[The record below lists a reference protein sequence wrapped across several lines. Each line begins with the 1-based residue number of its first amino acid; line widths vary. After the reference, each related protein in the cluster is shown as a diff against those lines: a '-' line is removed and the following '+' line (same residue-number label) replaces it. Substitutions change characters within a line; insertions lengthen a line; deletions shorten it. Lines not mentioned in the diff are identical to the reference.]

1 MSSSPTE
8 ILLPNQPAD
17 APRLAVLTD
26 GEHLSLWVAP
36 AAVPDPGD
44 TRGRRYPL
52 VRMLAVA
59 IWAVPAGACTFAAIA
74 DRLRDPDRPAWGR
87 LGSTERVPAATTVWR
102 PPVRIHAEV
111 LQGGVDPVA
120 AGAGGAGDRGR
131 AAVAAGDRRRR
142 GRGWQAPLIEWSV
155 FTSPM
160 TSG

>member
-17 APRLAVLTD
+17 APRLAVVTD
-26 GEHLSLWVAP
+26 GEHLSLLVAP

-59 IWAVPAGACTFAAIA
+59 ICAVPAGACTFAAIA

-87 LGSTERVPAATTVWR
+87 LGSPERVPAATTVWR
-102 PPVRIHAEV
+102 PPVRIDAEV
-111 LQGGVDPVA
+111 LQGVLTRWLRAQAAPVIV
-120 AGAGGAGDRGR
+120 AGRRWRLVIAIEGGEEDR
-131 AAVAAGDRRRR
+131 
-142 GRGWQAPLIEWSV
+142 
-155 FTSPM
+155 
-160 TSG
+160 SGNWR